1 MTNAEELR
9 RAIED
14 AAKALK
20 ETYNYDDATL
30 ETLFNDERKRKAR
43 LKMLEEAEQRERKA
57 NDDNQ

>member
-1 MTNAEELR
+1 MTRAEELR
-9 RAIED
+9 RAIDD

-20 ETYNYDDATL
+20 EHYNYDDETL
-30 ETLFNDERKRKAR
+30 ENMFEDQRKRKAR

>member
-1 MTNAEELR
+1 MTQAEELR
-9 RAIED
+9 RAIDD

-20 ETYNYDDATL
+20 EPYNYDDATL
-30 ETLFNDERKRKAR
+30 ENMFEDQRKRKAR